1 MKILGIPLRRPT
13 STELTATLV
22 LAAGLWLATVG
33 VLQAV
38 QGELSRFDAGALLL
52 IVAWSYFGARLGI
65 GVGGGARHLVA
76 NLLVSGVLLLGYFL
90 VWTAFVN

>member
-1 MKILGIPLRRPT
+1 MKILGIPLRKPS

-33 VLQAV
+33 LLQTV

-52 IVAWSYFGARLGI
+52 IVGWSCFGARLGI
-65 GVGGGARHLVA
+65 RIGAGARHLAA
-76 NLLVSGVLLLGYFL
+76 NLVVSAALLLAYAAAWAAL
-90 VWTAFVN
+90 S